1 MTEQNGA
8 TIFPCLTCLFLFTDA
23 RLASLGSLTLKVACR
38 MALDI
43 VIWGAQ
49 TQPRTR
55 RARMILCYDLRK
67 SGYELVL
74 IPGMKAG

>member
-1 MTEQNGA
+1 
-8 TIFPCLTCLFLFTDA
+8 
-23 RLASLGSLTLKVACR
+23 

-55 RARMILCYDLRK
+55 RARFCVTI
-67 SGYELVL
+67 YESLGIKLVL
-74 IPGMKAG
+74 IPGMKAR